1 MIARTRRTVPAM
13 RAGESVRRVV
23 SLSRRVVASGRRG
36 VMSVVRRAVRVVRRW
51 VSGLVAER
59 RSGGRRS
66 VVGEGGLVGGFGFGG
81 LGWGLG
87 EGWEGVLG
95 RKYLLCSPVPS
106 SVGRPSFRFFV
117 CLPARARC
125 FGLLWEV

>member
-1 MIARTRRTVPAM
+1 M

-36 VMSVVRRAVRVVRRW
+36 VMSVVRRAGRVVRRW

-66 VVGEGGLVGGFGFGG
+66 VVGGGGLVGGLVLG
-81 LGWGLG
+81 GWGGVWGRDGRECWGGSTFYVVQCPVRWAVHRFAFSSACLLVR
-87 EGWEGVLG
+87 GVLDCCG
-95 RKYLLCSPVPS
+95 RY
-106 SVGRPSFRFFV
+106 RR
-117 CLPARARC
+117 
-125 FGLLWEV
+125 